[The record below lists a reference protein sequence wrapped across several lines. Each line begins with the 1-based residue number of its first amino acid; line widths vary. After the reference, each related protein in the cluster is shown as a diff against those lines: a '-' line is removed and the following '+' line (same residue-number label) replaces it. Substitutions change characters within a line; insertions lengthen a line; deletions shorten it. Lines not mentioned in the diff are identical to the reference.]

1 MAEDK
6 VNVPNGYRFSC
17 RGVVEETRELRS
29 KKDKDNVWRR
39 VVSVAFMGGMAELM
53 LSENLYAR
61 VGALRGKEVAFVGVM
76 RTGDFGGP
84 EVTDFREVG

>member
-1 MAEDK
+1 
-6 VNVPNGYRFSC
+6 
-17 RGVVEETRELRS
+17 
-29 KKDKDNVWRR
+29 
-39 VVSVAFMGGMAELM
+39 MGGMAELM